1 MFAKSPSLNIR
12 FTFAVIVSLLF
23 IVCDYRFHQLDAI
36 RNILSVVAY
45 PVQYIVGVPSRL
57 NHQFKTTFIS
67 FQQLQEQNRALKR
80 QKLIDKT
87 RLLRFVALEK
97 ENIRLR
103 ALLEHSFTMGEH
115 VLVAELIEVN
125 MDPYKHNVIVDKG
138 LRFGVNAGQPVF
150 DSFGVIGQVTRAM
163 PLNSEVILITDPGHA
178 IPVTINR
185 NDVRTIA
192 IGSGQNSQLSLPY
205 LPNNADVKP
214 GDLLVTSGL
223 GGKFP
228 SGYPVA
234 TIDKVTT
241 QPDKPF
247 LKITANASAHLN
259 RSRELLIVWSDQT
272 PVAIDPQIGQST
284 PITSNNSVSD

>member
-1 MFAKSPSLNIR
+1 MF
-12 FTFAVIVSLLF
+12 VSLLF
-23 IVCDYRFHQLDAI
+23 IVCDYRLHQLDAI
-36 RNILSVVAY
+36 RNALSILVY
-45 PVQYIVGVPSRL
+45 PVQYIVSIPMRF
-57 NHQFKTTFIS
+57 NTTIVS
-67 FQQLQEQNRALKR
+67 FQRLQEQNRALKQ

-103 ALLEHSFTMGEH
+103 ALLEHSFTIGDH
-115 VLVAELIEVN
+115 VLVAELVKGIL
-125 MDPYKHNVIVDKG
+125 DPYKHNVIVDKG
-138 LRFGVNAGQPVF
+138 LRFGVYTGQPVF
-150 DSFGVIGQVTRAM
+150 DSFGVVGQISRAM

-185 NDVRTIA
+185 NDLRTIA
-192 IGSGQNSQLSLPY
+192 IGSGQNSKLSLPF

-234 TIDKVTT
+234 TVSKVKT

-247 LKITANASAHLN
+247 LKISADTSAHLN
-259 RSRELLIVWSDQT
+259 RSRELLIVWSDHT
-272 PVAIDPQIGQST
+272 PIAIDPQNSQSQ
-284 PITSNNSVSD
+284 PINSSLNAPN

>member
-1 MFAKSPSLNIR
+1 MF
-12 FTFAVIVSLLF
+12 VSLLF
-23 IVCDYRFHQLDAI
+23 IVCDYRLHQLDAI
-36 RNILSVVAY
+36 RNALSILVY
-45 PVQYIVGVPSRL
+45 PVQYIVSIPMRF
-57 NHQFKTTFIS
+57 NTTIVS
-67 FQQLQEQNRALKR
+67 FQRLQEQNRALKQ

-115 VLVAELIEVN
+115 VLVAELVKVN
-125 MDPYKHNVIVDKG
+125 LDPYKHNVIVDKG
-138 LRFGVNAGQPVF
+138 LRFGVYTGQPVF
-150 DSFGVIGQVTRAM
+150 DSFGVVGQISRAM

-185 NDVRTIA
+185 NDLRTIA
-192 IGSGQNSQLSLPY
+192 IGSGQNSKLSLPF

-234 TIDKVTT
+234 TVSKVKT

-247 LKITANASAHLN
+247 LKISADTSAHLN
-259 RSRELLIVWSDQT
+259 RSRELLIVWSDHT
-272 PVAIDPQIGQST
+272 PIAIDPQNSQSQ
-284 PITSNNSVSD
+284 PINSSLNAPN